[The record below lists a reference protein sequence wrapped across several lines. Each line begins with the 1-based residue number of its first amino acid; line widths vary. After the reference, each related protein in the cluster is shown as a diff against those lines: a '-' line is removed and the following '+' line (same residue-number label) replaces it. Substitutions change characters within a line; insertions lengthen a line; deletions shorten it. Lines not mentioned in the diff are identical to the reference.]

1 MLFAHPPGLPPLLFY
16 DMIASMPTLIKKLR
30 TEDFIWTV
38 SYLTAFQK
46 KKRE

>member
-16 DMIASMPTLIKKLR
+16 DMIALIKKLR